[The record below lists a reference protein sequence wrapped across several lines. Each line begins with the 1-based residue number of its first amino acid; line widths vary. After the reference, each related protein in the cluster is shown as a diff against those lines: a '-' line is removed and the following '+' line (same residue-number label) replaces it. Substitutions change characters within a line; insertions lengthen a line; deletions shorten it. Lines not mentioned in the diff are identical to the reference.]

1 MRTVLQGTRVR
12 LEPLDA
18 ERHGQELFDAS
29 HGPDADPEL
38 WRYLPYGPFA
48 DVEDMRPWLAECAPS
63 VDPLFFAVV
72 DLTTGRAGGM
82 VSFLRFALEHH
93 CVEIGHIWF
102 GGALQRTPQA
112 TEAIYLLARHAFDG
126 LDNRRLEWKC
136 NADNARSRRAAGR
149 FGFTFEGVFR
159 QHMIVKDE
167 NRDTAW
173 YALLDDEWPRVRAA
187 FEAWLDPANFD
198 AEGLQRRSLGA
209 MGMPGSP
216 APGTPT
222 WFIDELEYAGRENL
236 DADHVAR
243 YDVKEDASA
252 ASEVALLS
260 DLGLT
265 DESLVVEFGAGT
277 GQFSVAVAPVCA
289 QVIAVDV
296 SPLMLGELAYKAEA
310 LRLTN
315 IEMVRAGFLTYEHTG
330 RAADVIY
337 SRYALHHLP
346 DFWKAVAF
354 DRLHRMICPG
364 GIVRLWDVVYD
375 FAPSEAEDRIE
386 AWCATGGETVE
397 AEWSRAEL
405 EEHVRDEH
413 STFTWLLE
421 PMMQRSGFE
430 IARAEHSGDGV
441 FSKYLLRAV

>member
-12 LEPLDA
+12 LERLHA
-18 ERHGQELFDAS
+18 ERHGQELFHAS
-29 HGPDADPEL
+29 HGPGVDPEL

-48 DVEDMRPWLAECAPS
+48 EVEEMRSWLAECS
-63 VDPLFFAVV
+63 SSKDPLFFAVV
-72 DLTTGRAGGM
+72 DVATGQAGGM
-82 VSFLRFALEHH
+82 VSFLRIALEHR
-93 CVEIGHIWF
+93 CIEIGHIWF
-102 GGALQRTPQA
+102 GRPLQRTPQA
-112 TEAIYLLARHAFDG
+112 TEAIYLLARHAFDDLG
-126 LDNRRLEWKC
+126 NRRLEWKC
-136 NADNARSRRAAGR
+136 NASNARSRRAAGR

-159 QHMIVKDE
+159 QHMIVRGA

-173 YALLDDEWPRVRAA
+173 YALLDREWPRRRAA

-198 AEGLQRRSLGA
+198 AEGLQRRPLSATGILE
-209 MGMPGSP
+209 SRD
-216 APGTPT
+216 PGTPT
-222 WFIDELEYAGRENL
+222 WFIDELDYAGRENL

-260 DLGLT
+260 DFGLT
-265 DESLVVEFGAGT
+265 SDSLVVEFGAGT

-296 SPLMLGELAYKAEA
+296 SPLMLGELAGKAEA
-310 LRLTN
+310 LCLTN

-330 RAADVIY
+330 SPADLIY

-354 DRLHRMICPG
+354 DRLRRMICPG

-375 FAPSEAEDRIE
+375 FAPSHAEDRIE

-397 AEWSRAEL
+397 AEWTRAEL
-405 EEHVRDEH
+405 EEHVRDEY

-421 PMMQRSGFE
+421 PMMRRSGFE
-430 IARAEHSGDGV
+430 IARAEHSDDGV